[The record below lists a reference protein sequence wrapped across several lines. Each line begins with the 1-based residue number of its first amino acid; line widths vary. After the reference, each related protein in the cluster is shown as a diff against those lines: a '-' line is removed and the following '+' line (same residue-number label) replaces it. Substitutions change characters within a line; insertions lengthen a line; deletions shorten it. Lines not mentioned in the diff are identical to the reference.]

1 MSIRTIVA
9 LPLTVICHTNHYF
22 VQHVFLI
29 ELEFNVELLMTLTYN
44 NDGLVLI
51 CDVAVNNSF
60 KRDRIVHQQ
69 GISIIIFQVI
79 LIFYLTCFYFIISSS

>member
-29 ELEFNVELLMTLTYN
+29 ELEFNVELLLTLTYN
-44 NDGLVLI
+44 ND
-51 CDVAVNNSF
+51 
-60 KRDRIVHQQ
+60 
-69 GISIIIFQVI
+69 
-79 LIFYLTCFYFIISSS
+79 